1 MMLRAL
7 HVIFRHFL
15 FLVLLTRGWQC
26 ISRSDCN
33 GFVGSKR
40 AGILVGE
47 GELFETDGQ
56 LLDFGQALAKWD
68 VLMQRNFLDLFSF
81 RPKKDAL

>member
-1 MMLRAL
+1 M
-7 HVIFRHFL
+7 
-15 FLVLLTRGWQC
+15 
-26 ISRSDCN
+26 
-33 GFVGSKR
+33 
-40 AGILVGE
+40 GE